1 MQVVAVI
8 SGAAWVWS
16 WYIMYLEIH
25 RWKHVTCSFRF
36 NPPPPI
42 PGTSIRPRP
51 GLPLRAL
58 FVCAAGAP
66 VVFASASGRGNGLH
80 ARTSARRIEGKLWGG
95 LSVSSTSLLC
105 VKRLVVEAFSG
116 SVSQSR

>member
-1 MQVVAVI
+1 MRRVRPSAMQVVAVI

-16 WYIMYLEIH
+16 WYTMYLEIH
-25 RWKHVTCSFRF
+25 RWKHVTRSFRF

-42 PGTSIRPRP
+42 PCTSIRPRP

-66 VVFASASGRGNGLH
+66 VVFASAVAAGTACMRGHPPAG
-80 ARTSARRIEGKLWGG
+80 
-95 LSVSSTSLLC
+95 
-105 VKRLVVEAFSG
+105 
-116 SVSQSR
+116 